1 MAESSSARKKNV
13 ELSRNKP
20 DGKEKSSIS
29 AAPSGSLK
37 TVLNQSDWKDML
49 LMILGS
55 IGSLADGSAMALIML
70 IVSSLMNSYGDAS
83 FTLQDVNKV
92 GLKLHLSTL

>member
-1 MAESSSARKKNV
+1 
-13 ELSRNKP
+13 
-20 DGKEKSSIS
+20 
-29 AAPSGSLK
+29 
-37 TVLNQSDWKDML
+37 VLNQSDWKDML

-55 IGSLADGSAMALIML
+55 IGSLADGSAMALMML

-92 GLKLHLSTL
+92 GLKLH

>member
-1 MAESSSARKKNV
+1 MALSSSARKKNA

-20 DGKEKSSIS
+20 DGKGKSSSS

-37 TVLNQSDWKDML
+37 TVLNQPDWKDML

-55 IGSLADGSAMALIML
+55 IGSLADGSALALMML
-70 IVSSLMNSYGDAS
+70 IVSGLMKRCLDRTHYP
-83 FTLQDVNKV
+83 
-92 GLKLHLSTL
+92 HLTRFIPDL